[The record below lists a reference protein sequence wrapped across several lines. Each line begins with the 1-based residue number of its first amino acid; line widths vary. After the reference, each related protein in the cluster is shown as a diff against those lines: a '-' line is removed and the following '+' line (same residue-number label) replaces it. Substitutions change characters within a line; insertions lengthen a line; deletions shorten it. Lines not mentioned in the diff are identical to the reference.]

1 MSKLTVQQ
9 LYALGQHIVADPEL
23 HRNFYIGNQVR
34 HLEWCAQRN
43 KPEEAEQYFIRTFG
57 KTAEQI
63 IQEISTF
70 QIERAKPKPVP
81 VDKDAIAVR
90 VIDLSAPTSTP
101 QDPRA
106 AVFIDCPVCGKQF
119 AVPVAQKDSAFCSPK
134 CFGAAKNQAA
144 NDEHAMLVFMQNTPQ
159 FYPCEMNFKEI
170 GDQLE
175 RWKKTNIT
183 TADIVEAYR
192 NLIQQ
197 GKLLK
202 RLTDADLRAMSS
214 ADVAAREKVDP
225 GFGGLKLVQEG
236 QRHLQ
241 GAFQADTTNATR
253 LLPFAAKGSIGGRGG
268 KEGL

>member
-1 MSKLTVQQ
+1 MITSKLTNAQLLAVAQQ
-9 LYALGQHIVADPEL
+9 VLNPRDADHVKWYFTRGTANPDFFRQDAIQFITKRAGKTPDQLADGIVA
-23 HRNFYIGNQVR
+23 
-34 HLEWCAQRN
+34 AQIRRE
-43 KPEEAEQYFIRTFG
+43 EEA
-57 KTAEQI
+57 K
-63 IQEISTF
+63 
-70 QIERAKPKPVP
+70 KPVQAAS
-81 VDKDAIAVR
+81 DAIAVR
-90 VIDLSAPTSTP
+90 IVDLSAPTSTP

-159 FYPCEMNFKEI
+159 FYPCEVNFKEI

-175 RWKKTNIT
+175 RWKKTNVT
-183 TADIVEAYR
+183 TADILEAYR

-214 ADVAAREKVDP
+214 AEVAAREKVDP